1 MADLSPPSSPGKQK
15 RSFFGLGKKKKTDLP
30 TAAIVSDAPPQL
42 PELGLIEPMADM
54 MPPSP
59 KFSDTE
65 EFFGAPLSTVA
76 TDINGTNQADSA
88 EQQQQQQQQ
97 QRNNLNGL
105 STLELF
111 GAPLTSVPTEAPG
124 APIPSTVFEP
134 RAPSEA
140 LKAVEIKE
148 AIIHPHNLPTPPA
161 NEPTRELASSQQA
174 STPPSEPAG
183 LVPLATSRPTS
194 SPIRPTSA
202 PRSPNLAPR
211 TPGASPGLVPRAIS
225 PPRSPISLSAPRS
238 PASLSPRL
246 SHSSSQIFERNVQE
260 YSHAPAS
267 PSIPA
272 HILTDNHVPAVLSAS
287 SAAITGSLNP
297 DEVEIVTASHG
308 LPFSLSGPNNGSA
321 FGGQFSLQSPPGVAV
336 SEPSDAEL
344 KQRLSFISFADV
356 VAAEQ
361 AMEGVGSIEECLRSP
376 SPRLGSSCGEGEV
389 VETLSQTLRRSASG
403 ELAQRSPMSGV
414 FVR

>member
-1 MADLSPPSSPGKQK
+1 
-15 RSFFGLGKKKKTDLP
+15 
-30 TAAIVSDAPPQL
+30 
-42 PELGLIEPMADM
+42 

-59 KFSDTE
+59 KFSDAE
-65 EFFGAPLSTVA
+65 EFFGAPLSAVA
-76 TDINGTNQADSA
+76 TETNGTDNTDSA
-88 EQQQQQQQQ
+88 EQ
-97 QRNNLNGL
+97 RNGLNGL

-111 GAPLTSVPTEAPG
+111 GAPLTSVPTDAPG
-124 APIPSTVFEP
+124 APTPSAVFEP
-134 RAPSEA
+134 REPSEA

-148 AIIHPHNLPTPPA
+148 AITHPHNLPTPPA
-161 NEPTRELASSQQA
+161 NELPRELVSERQA
-174 STPPSEPAG
+174 PTPPSETAG
-183 LVPLATSRPTS
+183 LVPLATSRPAS

-211 TPGASPGLVPRAIS
+211 TPSASPGLIPRAIS

-308 LPFSLSGPNNGSA
+308 LPFSLSSPNNGSA

-403 ELAQRSPMSGV
+403 ELGQRSPMSGV